1 MKDSTG
7 LILLAAGNS
16 KRMGQCKFLLSTRDG
31 ITFFEN
37 IIHSFSQF
45 GVRRIIVVTQRD
57 KIARLNELCSN
68 MIHKPILAVN
78 EHPEFEKFYSLQL
91 GIEKI
96 GDVDHCYIHNADSP
110 FIDLSTLD
118 SLHINKTQ
126 ANYICPVFNGKGGHP
141 ILVDK
146 QTLQFLKERPVNS
159 ILSEELKSLKKMNIS
174 VEDEMVS
181 VDIDTPEE
189 YKMYFR

>member
-1 MKDSTG
+1 MRDSTG

-16 KRMGQCKFLLSTRDG
+16 RRMGQCKFLLSTMEG

-37 IIHSFSQF
+37 ILRSFCQF
-45 GVRRIIVVTQRD
+45 GVRRIVVVTQED
-57 KIARLNELCSN
+57 KIAHLDQICSK
-68 MIHKPILAVN
+68 MTSKPIFVVN
-78 EHPEFEKFYSLQL
+78 DHPEYEKFYSLQI
-91 GIEKI
+91 GIEKM
-96 GDVDHCYIHNADSP
+96 GDVDHCFIHNADSP
-110 FIDLSTLD
+110 FVEYSTLEA
-118 SLHINKTQ
+118 LLMNKYQ

-146 QTLQFLKERPVNS
+146 QTMHFLKDRPKNS
-159 ILSEELKSLKKMNIS
+159 ILKEELRSMKKMNVS
-174 VEDEMVS
+174 VEDEMVF